1 MLGKR
6 VVRLQRSPR
15 AEAAYSLPVSPCPPV
30 PSLQRG
36 LKRSGTLLL
45 PNPEC
50 FAALGRLLGLGAAKR
65 RPPALGYLTLRAA
78 VRWVGVPNPGHPCS
92 LHSHFLPPLLSLSS
106 PCAFLGHLLL
116 LDPRSRGG
124 SPPLWLRTGLWQG
137 LGVCV
142 NVCECVCVNE
152 REHVYWV

>member
-15 AEAAYSLPVSPCPPV
+15 AEAAYNLPVSPCPPV
-30 PSLQRG
+30 PSLREDLNGVG
-36 LKRSGTLLL
+36 LCSSQTLNVLPHLEGSLDWVQPSGGHQGWVSHSS
-45 PNPEC
+45 C
-50 FAALGRLLGLGAAKR
+50 S
-65 RPPALGYLTLRAA
+65 RA
-78 VRWVGVPNPGHPCS
+78 VGVPNPGHPCS